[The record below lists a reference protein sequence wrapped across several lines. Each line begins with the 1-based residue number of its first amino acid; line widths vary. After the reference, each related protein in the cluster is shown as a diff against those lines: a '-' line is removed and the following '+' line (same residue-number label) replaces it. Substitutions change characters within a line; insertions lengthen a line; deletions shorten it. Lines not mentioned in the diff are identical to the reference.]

1 MVIHRVG
8 TFAGMFACLVLLIG
22 SAILSIS
29 MRKKILL
36 VAGTV
41 VALCIIGA
49 GIYAVTALL
58 ANNGAD
64 GGSSK
69 PDQAKITPVT
79 VCNDDV
85 IKRASTAIGNNN
97 LSALTAMSTEV
108 MAIGQYKNDAN
119 CEYIMARYFLASGQ
133 ADKAS
138 DTINQLQ
145 RVLSAGGAYS
155 TVFNP
160 PAINISDL
168 RGSLA
173 TLKAQ
178 QKTDTQQLSGDDL
191 NEADG
196 QK

>member
-1 MVIHRVG
+1 
-8 TFAGMFACLVLLIG
+8 
-22 SAILSIS
+22 

-36 VAGTV
+36 VAGIV
-41 VALCIIGA
+41 IALCIVGV
-49 GIYAVTALL
+49 GIYAVATLL
-58 ANNGAD
+58 ANNGTGGAD
-64 GGSSK
+64 SK
-69 PDQAKITPVT
+69 PNQVKITPVT
-79 VCNDDV
+79 VCDNDV
-85 IKRASTAIGNNN
+85 ITRASAAIGNNN
-97 LSALTAMSTEV
+97 LSALTAMSIEV
-108 MAIGQYKNDAN
+108 AAIGQYKNDAN
-119 CEYIMARYFLASGQ
+119 CEYIMARYYLASGQ

-160 PAINISDL
+160 PAVNISDL

-178 QKTDTQQLSGDDL
+178 QKTDTQQIPGDDL
-191 NEADG
+191 NEVDG